1 MTEQTTPTP
10 AEDQGT
16 PAEDQKQP
24 GPDADQDQPDTDQQ
38 ADDQAQDQPED
49 QEDALS
55 EEERLAR
62 LDDETDDDKANK
74 PLDAVTW
81 GSTGHA
87 AADAALRMIQNVGL
101 STMDAQELL
110 LDAAMSRD
118 PSKVDQ
124 KALTAK
130 IGPRRTKAIMEALE
144 TFSSDMRPRDERVS
158 NEVWQYSNGPKAL
171 ERLVRQGMEKF
182 GPAEMQGYL
191 MEMGKGGASAQR
203 AVESLQAA
211 VTGKAVS
218 LDRQVQTEQ
227 YSAPKAAPR
236 ADASQGI
243 TSKAY
248 VTAME
253 ALHGNGSRL
262 SFEARDQREQ
272 ELREARR
279 IGRANGLP

>member
-1 MTEQTTPTP
+1 MTDQTTPTP

-16 PAEDQKQP
+16 PAEDQEQP
-24 GPDADQDQPDTDQQ
+24 GPDAEGQDQPDTDQQ
-38 ADDQAQDQPED
+38 AEDQPTED

-62 LDDETDDDKANK
+62 LDDETDDDKADK

-87 AADAALRMIQNVGL
+87 AADEALRIIQNVGL
-101 STMDAQELL
+101 STDDAQELL

-144 TFSSDMRPRDERVS
+144 TFSTDMRPRDERVS

-171 ERLVRQGMEKF
+171 ERLVQQGMEKF

-218 LDRQVQTEQ
+218 LDRQVHTEQ
-227 YSAPKAAPR
+227 YSAPKAAPNP
-236 ADASQGI
+236 AESQGI

>member
-1 MTEQTTPTP
+1 MAVEEQQ
-10 AEDQGT
+10 D
-16 PAEDQKQP
+16 QP
-24 GPDADQDQPDTDQQ
+24 GPGAEGQDEPGTDQQ
-38 ADDQAQDQPED
+38 TADQPTED
-49 QEDALS
+49 QEDPES

-62 LDDETDDDKANK
+62 LDAETEDDKADK

-87 AADAALRMIQNVGL
+87 AADEALRIIQNVGL
-101 STMDAQELL
+101 STDDAQDLL

-144 TFSSDMRPRDERVS
+144 TFSNDMRPRDERIS
-158 NEVWQYSNGPKAL
+158 NEVWQFSNGPKAL
-171 ERLVRQGMEKF
+171 EQLIQQGSEKLS
-182 GPAEMQGYL
+182 PAEMQGYL
-191 MEMGKGGASAQR
+191 IEIGKGGASAQR
-203 AVESLQAA
+203 AVERLQAT
-211 VTGKAVS
+211 VKGEGVS
-218 LDRQVQTEQ
+218 LDRQVHTEQ
-227 YSAPKAAPR
+227 YSAPKAAP
-236 ADASQGI
+236 QPGQTKGI

-262 SFEARDQREQ
+262 SFETREQREQ

-279 IGRANGLP
+279 IGREHGLP